1 MIIDPI
7 VKPASDRSILIQF
20 GSKISKDIHKQI
32 VYYSNVLLNSQSSYI
47 HNISPAYCSILVRLK
62 NEVTMEEMLFKLKDI
77 FNNQTAIKA
86 PPSKT
91 IKIPVCYEEEFSPD
105 IERVMKYT
113 GYSKNEI
120 ITKHISGNYLVYF
133 IGFSPGF
140 PYIVGMDHTLETPR
154 MKTPRTVV
162 PAGSVAI
169 GGNQTGIY
177 AIQSPGG
184 WNIIG
189 RTYLTLFEWKNI
201 DDSLIK
207 IGTKIEF
214 YRITKHEFLKF
225 RKSL

>member
-20 GSKISKDIHKQI
+20 GSKISEEIHEQI

-62 NEVTMEEMLFKLKDI
+62 NEVTMDEMLFKLKDI

-86 PPSKT
+86 HPSKN
-91 IKIPVCYEEEFSPD
+91 IKIPVCYEGEFSAD

-140 PYIVGMDHTLETPR
+140 PYIGGMDHTLETPR

-177 AIQSPGG
+177 PIQSPGG

-189 RTYLTLFEWKNI
+189 RTYLTLFEWENI

-214 YRITKHEFLKF
+214 YRITKDEFLKF

>member
-20 GSKISKDIHKQI
+20 GSEISEDIHKQI
-32 VYYSNVLLNSQSSYI
+32 VYYSNVLLDSQSSYI

-62 NEVTMEEMLFKLKDI
+62 NEVTMEEMLLKLKDI
-77 FNNQTAIKA
+77 FNNQKAIKA
-86 PPSKT
+86 PLSKN
-91 IKIPVCYEEEFSPD
+91 IKIPVCYEGEFSPD
-105 IERVMKYT
+105 IKRVMKYT

-140 PYIVGMDHTLETPR
+140 PYIGGMDHTLETPR
-154 MKTPRTVV
+154 MKTPRKVV

-177 AIQSPGG
+177 PIQSPGG

-189 RTYLTLFEWKNI
+189 RTHLTLFEWENI
-201 DDSLIK
+201 DNSLIK

-214 YRITKHEFLKF
+214 YPITKDEFLKF

>member
-20 GSKISKDIHKQI
+20 GSKISEDIHEQI
-32 VYYSNVLLNSQSSYI
+32 VYYSNVILNSQSSYI
-47 HNISPAYCSILVRLK
+47 NNISPAYCSILVRLK
-62 NEVTMEEMLFKLKDI
+62 NDVMMDEMLFKLKDI
-77 FNNQTAIKA
+77 FTNQTTIDM

-91 IKIPVCYEEEFSPD
+91 IKIPVCYEGEFSPD

-140 PYIVGMDHTLETPR
+140 PYIGGMNHKLETPR
-154 MKTPRTVV
+154 LKTPRTVV
-162 PAGSVAI
+162 PKGSVAI

-177 AIQSPGG
+177 PIESPGG

-189 RTYLTLFEWKNI
+189 RTPTKLFNKKEESNPCLLSPGDTVKFKSI
-201 DDSLIK
+201 SK
-207 IGTKIEF
+207 REF
-214 YRITKHEFLKF
+214 EKLNNE
-225 RKSL
+225 

>member
-20 GSKISKDIHKQI
+20 GSKISEDIHKQI
-32 VYYSNVLLNSQSSYI
+32 VYYSNILLNSQSSYI

-140 PYIVGMDHTLETPR
+140 PYIGGMDHTLETPR
-154 MKTPRTVV
+154 LKTPRTVV

-177 AIQSPGG
+177 PIQSP
-184 WNIIG
+184 
-189 RTYLTLFEWKNI
+189 
-201 DDSLIK
+201 
-207 IGTKIEF
+207 
-214 YRITKHEFLKF
+214 
-225 RKSL
+225 

>member
-20 GSKISKDIHKQI
+20 GSKISEDIHKQI
-32 VYYSNVLLNSQSSYI
+32 VYYSNILLNSQSSYI

-62 NEVTMEEMLFKLKDI
+62 NEVTMDEMLLKLKDI
-77 FNNQTAIKA
+77 FNNQKAIKA
-86 PPSKT
+86 PPSKN
-91 IKIPVCYEEEFSPD
+91 IKIPVCYEGEFSPD
-105 IERVMKYT
+105 IKRVMKYT

-140 PYIVGMDHTLETPR
+140 PYIGGMDHSLETPR

-169 GGNQTGIY
+169 GGSQTGIY
-177 AIQSPGG
+177 PIQSPGG

-189 RTYLTLFEWKNI
+189 RTHLTLFEWENI
-201 DDSLIK
+201 DNSLIK

-214 YRITKHEFLKF
+214 YPITKDEFLKF
-225 RKSL
+225 RK

>member
-1 MIIDPI
+1 MMIDPI

-20 GSKISKDIHKQI
+20 GSKISEEIHEQI

-62 NEVTMEEMLFKLKDI
+62 NEVTMEEMLLKLKDI
-77 FNNQTAIKA
+77 FNNHKAIKA
-86 PPSKT
+86 TPSKT
-91 IKIPVCYEEEFSPD
+91 IKIPVCYEGEFSPD

-140 PYIVGMDHTLETPR
+140 PYIGGMDHTLETPR
-154 MKTPRTVV
+154 IKTPRTVV

-177 AIQSPGG
+177 PIQSPGG

-189 RTYLTLFEWKNI
+189 RTHLTLFEWENI
-201 DDSLIK
+201 DNSLIK
-207 IGTKIEF
+207 IGTKIKF
-214 YRITKHEFLKF
+214 YPITKDEFFKL

>member
-1 MIIDPI
+1 M
-7 VKPASDRSILIQF
+7 IQF
-20 GSKISKDIHKQI
+20 GSEISEDIHKQI
-32 VYYSNVLLNSQSSYI
+32 VYYSNVLLNAQSSYI

-62 NEVTMEEMLFKLKDI
+62 NEATMDGMLFRLKDI
-77 FNNQTAIKA
+77 FNNKTVIKA
-86 PPSKT
+86 HQFKN
-91 IKIPVCYEEEFSPD
+91 IKIPVCYEGEFSAD

-140 PYIVGMDHTLETPR
+140 PYIGGMDHTLETPR
-154 MKTPRTVV
+154 LKTPRTVV

-177 AIQSPGG
+177 PIQSPGG

-189 RTYLTLFEWKNI
+189 RTYLTLFEWENI

>member
-1 MIIDPI
+1 MIKDPI

-62 NEVTMEEMLFKLKDI
+62 NDVMMDEMLFKLKDI
-77 FNNQTAIKA
+77 FKNQTTIEMT
-86 PPSKT
+86 PSKT
-91 IKIPVCYEEEFSPD
+91 IKIPVCYEGEFSPD
-105 IERVMKYT
+105 IKRVMKYT

-140 PYIVGMDHTLETPR
+140 PYIGGMDHTLETPR

-177 AIQSPGG
+177 PIQSPGG

-189 RTYLTLFEWKNI
+189 RTHLTLFEWENI
-201 DDSLIK
+201 DNSLIK

-214 YRITKHEFLKF
+214 CPITKDEFLKF

>member
-20 GSKISKDIHKQI
+20 GSKISEDIHKQI
-32 VYYSNVLLNSQSSYI
+32 VYYSNILLNSQSSYI

-62 NEVTMEEMLFKLKDI
+62 NEATMDEMLLKLKDI
-77 FNNQTAIKA
+77 FNNQKAIKA
-86 PPSKT
+86 PPSKN
-91 IKIPVCYEEEFSPD
+91 IKIPVCYEGEFSPD
-105 IERVMKYT
+105 IKRVMKYT

-140 PYIVGMDHTLETPR
+140 PYIGGMDHTLETPR

-177 AIQSPGG
+177 PIQSPGG

-189 RTYLTLFEWKNI
+189 RTHLTLFEWENI
-201 DDSLIK
+201 DNSLIK

-214 YRITKHEFLKF
+214 YPITKDEFFKL

>member
-20 GSKISKDIHKQI
+20 GSKISEEIHEQI

-62 NEVTMEEMLFKLKDI
+62 NEATMDEMLFKLKDI
-77 FNNQTAIKA
+77 FNNQKAIKA
-86 PPSKT
+86 PLSKN

-140 PYIVGMDHTLETPR
+140 PYIGGMDHTLETPR
-154 MKTPRTVV
+154 LKTPRTVV

-177 AIQSPGG
+177 PIQSPGG

-189 RTYLTLFEWKNI
+189 RTHLTLFEWENI

>member
-20 GSKISKDIHKQI
+20 GSKISEDIHKQI
-32 VYYSNVLLNSQSSYI
+32 VYYSNILLNSQSSYI

-62 NEVTMEEMLFKLKDI
+62 NEATMDEMLLKLKDI
-77 FNNQTAIKA
+77 FNNQKAIKA
-86 PPSKT
+86 PPSKN
-91 IKIPVCYEEEFSPD
+91 IKIPVCYEGEFSPD
-105 IERVMKYT
+105 IKRVMKYT

-140 PYIVGMDHTLETPR
+140 PYIGGMDHTLETPR

-177 AIQSPGG
+177 PIQSPGG

-189 RTYLTLFEWKNI
+189 RTHLTLFEWENI
-201 DDSLIK
+201 DNSLIK

-214 YRITKHEFLKF
+214 YPITKDEFLKF

>member
-32 VYYSNVLLNSQSSYI
+32 VYYSNILLNSQSSYI

-62 NEVTMEEMLFKLKDI
+62 NEVTMDEMLLKLKDI
-77 FNNQTAIKA
+77 FNNQKAIKA
-86 PPSKT
+86 PPSKN
-91 IKIPVCYEEEFSPD
+91 IKIPVCYEGEFSPD
-105 IERVMKYT
+105 IKRVMKYT

-140 PYIVGMDHTLETPR
+140 PYIGGMDHTLETPR
-154 MKTPRTVV
+154 LKTPRTVV
-162 PAGSVAI
+162 QAGSVAI
-169 GGNQTGIY
+169 GGSQTGIY
-177 AIQSPGG
+177 PIQSPGG
-184 WNIIG
+184 WNVIG
-189 RTYLTLFEWKNI
+189 RTYLTLFEWENI

-214 YRITKHEFLKF
+214 YRITKDEFLKF

>member
-20 GSKISKDIHKQI
+20 GSKISEKIHEHI
-32 VYYSNVLLNSQSSYI
+32 VYYSNVLLNSHASYI
-47 HNISPAYCSILVRLK
+47 NNISPAYCSILVRLK
-62 NEVTMEEMLFKLKDI
+62 NDVVMDEMLFKLKDI
-77 FNNQTAIKA
+77 FNNQTKIEI

-91 IKIPVCYEEEFSPD
+91 IKIPVCYEGEFSPD

-140 PYIVGMDHTLETPR
+140 PYIGGMDHKLETPR
-154 MKTPRTVV
+154 LKTPRTVV

-169 GGNQTGIY
+169 GGSQTGIY
-177 AIQSPGG
+177 PIQSPGG

-207 IGTKIEF
+207 IGSKIEF
-214 YRITKHEFLKF
+214 YPITKDEFLMF

>member
-20 GSKISKDIHKQI
+20 GSKISNRTHQLVSCYTDI
-32 VYYSNVLLNSQSSYI
+32 LLESYGPYINS
-47 HNISPAYCSILVRLK
+47 ISPAYCSILVRLK

-91 IKIPVCYEEEFSPD
+91 IKIPVCYEGEFSPD
-105 IERVMKYT
+105 IERVMKHT

-140 PYIVGMDHTLETPR
+140 PYIGGMDHTLETPR

-162 PAGSVAI
+162 PSGSVAI

-177 AIQSPGG
+177 PIQSPGG

-189 RTYLTLFEWKNI
+189 RTHLTLFEWENI
-201 DDSLIK
+201 DKSLIK

-214 YRITKHEFLKF
+214 YPITKDEFFKL

>member
-1 MIIDPI
+1 MIKDPI

-20 GSKISKDIHKQI
+20 GSKISEDIHEQI
-32 VYYSNVLLNSQSSYI
+32 VYYSNVILNSQSSYI

-62 NEVTMEEMLFKLKDI
+62 NEATMDEMLFKLKDI
-77 FNNQTAIKA
+77 FNNQKAIKA
-86 PPSKT
+86 PLSKN
-91 IKIPVCYEEEFSPD
+91 IKIPVCYEGEYSPD

-140 PYIVGMDHTLETPR
+140 PYIGGMDHTLETPR
-154 MKTPRTVV
+154 LKTPRTVV

-177 AIQSPGG
+177 PIQSPGG

-189 RTYLTLFEWKNI
+189 RTYLSLFEWKNI

-207 IGTKIEF
+207 IF
-214 YRITKHEFLKF
+214 
-225 RKSL
+225 SL

>member
-20 GSKISKDIHKQI
+20 GSEISEDIHKQI

-62 NEVTMEEMLFKLKDI
+62 NEATMDEMLLKLKDI
-77 FNNQTAIKA
+77 FNNQKAIKA
-86 PPSKT
+86 PPSKN
-91 IKIPVCYEEEFSPD
+91 IKIPVCYEGEFSPD
-105 IERVMKYT
+105 IKRVMKYT

-140 PYIVGMDHTLETPR
+140 PYIGGMDHTLETPR
-154 MKTPRTVV
+154 LKTPRTVV

-177 AIQSPGG
+177 PIQSPGG

-189 RTYLTLFEWKNI
+189 RTYLTLFEWENI

-214 YRITKHEFLKF
+214 YRITKDEFLKF

>member
-20 GSKISKDIHKQI
+20 GSKISEDIHEQI
-32 VYYSNVLLNSQSSYI
+32 VYYSNVILNSQSSYI
-47 HNISPAYCSILVRLK
+47 NNISPAYCSILVRLK
-62 NEVTMEEMLFKLKDI
+62 NDVMMDEMLFKLKDI
-77 FNNQTAIKA
+77 FTNQTTIDM

-91 IKIPVCYEEEFSPD
+91 IKIPVCYEGEFSPD

-140 PYIVGMDHTLETPR
+140 PYIGGMDHTLETPR
-154 MKTPRTVV
+154 LKTPRTVV
-162 PAGSVAI
+162 PSGSVAI
-169 GGNQTGIY
+169 GGSQTGIY
-177 AIQSPGG
+177 PIQSPGG

-207 IGTKIEF
+207 IGSKIEF
-214 YRITKHEFLKF
+214 YPITKDEFLMF

>member
-20 GSKISKDIHKQI
+20 GSKISEDIHKQI
-32 VYYSNVLLNSQSSYI
+32 VYYSNILLNSQSSYI

-140 PYIVGMDHTLETPR
+140 PYIGGMDHTLETPR

-177 AIQSPGG
+177 PIQSPGG

-189 RTYLTLFEWKNI
+189 RTYLTLFEWENL
-201 DDSLIK
+201 DNCLIK

-214 YRITKHEFLKF
+214 CPITIDEFLKF

>member
-20 GSKISKDIHKQI
+20 GSKISEDIHEQI
-32 VYYSNVLLNSQSSYI
+32 VYYSNVILNSQSSYI
-47 HNISPAYCSILVRLK
+47 NNISPAYCSILVRLK
-62 NEVTMEEMLFKLKDI
+62 NEVTMDEMLFKLKDI
-77 FNNQTAIKA
+77 
-86 PPSKT
+86 
-91 IKIPVCYEEEFSPD
+91 
-105 IERVMKYT
+105 
-113 GYSKNEI
+113 
-120 ITKHISGNYLVYF
+120 
-133 IGFSPGF
+133 
-140 PYIVGMDHTLETPR
+140 ETPR
-154 MKTPRTVV
+154 LKTPRTVV

-177 AIQSPGG
+177 PIQSPGG
-184 WNIIG
+184 WNVIG
-189 RTYLTLFEWKNI
+189 RTYLTLFEWENI

>member
-7 VKPASDRSILIQF
+7 IKPASDRSILIQF
-20 GSKISKDIHKQI
+20 GSKISEDIHKQI
-32 VYYSNVLLNSQSSYI
+32 VYYSNILLNSQSSYI

-62 NEVTMEEMLFKLKDI
+62 NEVTMEEMLLKLKDI
-77 FNNQTAIKA
+77 FNNHKAIKA
-86 PPSKT
+86 TPSKT
-91 IKIPVCYEEEFSPD
+91 IKIPVCYEGEFSPD

-140 PYIVGMDHTLETPR
+140 PYIGGMDHTLETPR

-177 AIQSPGG
+177 PIQSPGG

-189 RTYLTLFEWKNI
+189 RTYLTLFEWENI

-207 IGTKIEF
+207 IGSKIEF
-214 YRITKHEFLKF
+214 CPITKDEFLKF